1 MGKMR
6 DFDFVK
12 EMMKKLIYALEQAQV
27 SNQKP
32 EVARSVNYTSEGI
45 KSGGQQFPNLNP

>member
-12 EMMKKLIYALEQAQV
+12 ETIKKLIYALEQAQI
-27 SNQKP
+27 SNKNP
-32 EVARSVNYTSEGI
+32 EVARSMNYTAEGI
-45 KSGGQQFPNLNP
+45 KKVGQ

>member
-12 EMMKKLIYALEQAQV
+12 EMIKKLIYALEQAQI
-27 SNQKP
+27 SNNKS
-32 EVARSVNYTSEGI
+32 EVTRSMNYTSEGI
-45 KSGGQQFPNLNP
+45 KTGGQ